1 MTPVLDRLRARPYGL
16 ALALALVLLAANIAA
31 RPSFVAWDS
40 WPANLANFAPFAL
53 AAIASTPAI
62 LSGGGSLDISI
73 GPLLNFVTIFIVVV
87 LIGHDVT
94 SPWIIVPVALGLG
107 AVVGAINGVMVAILR
122 YQAVLATLCTLFV
135 LQGISL
141 KVASEPV
148 AGSAPWLGHLAGKI
162 GPVPGALVLIAIP
175 LLLWAALRRTA
186 FIRALF
192 SVGGDDVAAYSE
204 GVNVCAVRIVAFPL
218 GGLVAGL
225 GGIALAAATRSAD
238 AGQSIQYTLPAIAAV
253 AIGGTSL
260 LGGRGSLTGS
270 VAGAAI
276 MFQIQTLLDS
286 LNVANTWLSLF
297 YGALLLAA
305 VVLSSV
311 MATSRVGRAQTA

>member
-62 LSGGGSLDISI
+62 LSGGGNLDISI

-192 SVGGDDVAAYSE
+192 SVGGDDVAAYSA
-204 GVNVCAVRIVAFPL
+204 GVNVSAVRIVAFTL

-286 LNVANTWLSLF
+286 LDVANTWLSLF